1 MEYQVAESTRISN
14 KFTDSQLTHLK
25 FTCCG
30 SIVCADQFKPSYR
43 SLGDLLDHKMA
54 PPPPPPKTILV
65 IGGGLGGLA
74 FAQILQNSSV
84 ADKYKVVV
92 FERDPKAGER
102 AQGYRIGINHSGQS
116 ALASVPKAVQFL
128 GAIEPKPKGGLMVDS
143 KLQLLM
149 SIKDDPSNPNGSI
162 VGVVN
167 RWGLRDALVAG
178 VSVEYG
184 KMFERYEETETNVVA
199 YFKDGTQAT
208 GDMLVG
214 ADGAK
219 SRVRSQRCPDMKLEE
234 VAVQVVAASVAAT
247 PALKAKMPRLVD
259 LLQGSHFVRGMG
271 AKGSCLMLMEFEG
284 TSGQEMFFWAYSFP
298 LHVAP
303 NLPTDAEALKPVRD
317 QLLLWVFDAVF
328 VFDTIQVYIYAVREF
343 QTAAKP
349 S

>member
-1 MEYQVAESTRISN
+1 VQINSSPAIDVRLIGE
-14 KFTDSQLTHLK
+14 
-25 FTCCG
+25 
-30 SIVCADQFKPSYR
+30 
-43 SLGDLLDHKMA
+43 LLEHKMA
-54 PPPPPPKTILV
+54 QQPPPPPKTILV

-84 ADKYKVVV
+84 ADKYKVIV

-102 AQGYRIGINHSGQS
+102 AQGYRIGINRPGQS
-116 ALASVPKAVQFL
+116 ALASVPTAVQFL
-128 GAIEPKPKGGLMVDS
+128 AAVEPKPKGGLMVDS
-143 KLQLLM
+143 KLKLMM
-149 SIKDDPSNPNGSI
+149 SIKDDASNPNGSI

-184 KMFERYEETETNVVA
+184 KAFERYEETDTHVVA

-208 GDMLVG
+208 GDLLVG

-219 SRVRSQRCPDMKLEE
+219 SRVRAQRCPEMKLED

-247 PALKAKMPRLVD
+247 PALKAKMARLVD
-259 LLQGSHFVRGMG
+259 LLQGAHFVRGMG
-271 AKGSCLMLMEFEG
+271 AKGSCLMLMEFNG

-317 QLLLWVFDAVF
+317 LTVDA
-328 VFDTIQVYIYAVREF
+328 IGI
-343 QTAAKP
+343 
-349 S
+349 